1 MAKQRRTMQQP
12 GLFPLEW
19 HPPTTRDIARAVRDV
34 GLAGLPAPDPRANH
48 ATYQEI
54 RCRSALNRV
63 KGMPFEWALN
73 PYRGCT
79 HACHYCYARKYQ
91 RHMELGA
98 GDDFSTAIF
107 VKVNLVEVLKRELSR
122 ATWPRAQVAVGTATD
137 PYQPVEGEYAL
148 TRGALEQLALAR
160 TPVGLVTK
168 GPMVVRDIDVL
179 QSLTAAARCTIYVSV
194 PSTSEDAWRK
204 LEPGTAHPVQ
214 RLKAV
219 RRLADAGIRACV
231 LMAPLLPGITTSRE
245 AIFSTVRA
253 IADHGATAVGA
264 SLVRL
269 DAGTREHFL
278 AVLAVEYPHL
288 ADGYER
294 LFAQNSPR
302 PPRDYAAAVQ
312 RVVHEAMAMAGMRE
326 GQVP

>member
-1 MAKQRRTMQQP
+1 
-12 GLFPLEW
+12 
-19 HPPTTRDIARAVRDV
+19 
-34 GLAGLPAPDPRANH
+34 
-48 ATYQEI
+48 
-54 RCRSALNRV
+54 
-63 KGMPFEWALN
+63 
-73 PYRGCT
+73 
-79 HACHYCYARKYQ
+79 
-91 RHMELGA
+91 
-98 GDDFSTAIF
+98 
-107 VKVNLVEVLKRELSR
+107 
-122 ATWPRAQVAVGTATD
+122 
-137 PYQPVEGEYAL
+137 
-148 TRGALEQLALAR
+148 
-160 TPVGLVTK
+160 
-168 GPMVVRDIDVL
+168 
-179 QSLTAAARCTIYVSV
+179 VSV

-253 IADHGATAVGA
+253 IADHGSTAVGA